1 MANRATGAQ
10 DGARYIEG
18 GYRVLYHELPLS
30 PDERRARRED
40 AIEMLTAGLI
50 SPVQAY
56 QELHPGVT
64 PAQAKRAIAEIKAP
78 TVAADAPEATDD

>member
-1 MANRATGAQ
+1 MLISRTANRLAMPAEPSQKKCQTQ
-10 DGARYIEG
+10 C
-18 GYRVLYHELPLS
+18 
-30 PDERRARRED
+30 DERRARRED